1 MKSFIVTTAFI
12 FFLLTTV
19 LAAPGIGVLGSA
31 FDMAKEVVPIPTPIL
46 DPLTAPVTAIV
57 GGSDKKEKE
66 SDDDD
71 EGDDDSSEPIQIYP
85 IQQY

>member
-1 MKSFIVTTAFI
+1 MRSFIATTAFI
-12 FFLLTTV
+12 FIFLTTV
-19 LAAPGIGVLGSA
+19 LAVPGIGLLGSA
-31 FDMAKEVVPIPTPIL
+31 FDMTKEVIPIPTPIL

-66 SDDDD
+66 SDDD